1 MMKEK
6 GDKMNFHDKVYEL
19 VKALKETY
27 EYKNYLTLKQELK
40 NNNQLYEKLKRF
52 KEKQQKHHLKYL
64 NSETIDEKEL
74 QEMQDQYTELTQNE
88 LCRQL
93 FEAEMRIN
101 VLLGDM
107 QKIVATGIK
116 ELNEF

>member
-1 MMKEK
+1 
-6 GDKMNFHDKVYEL
+6 
-19 VKALKETY
+19 
-27 EYKNYLTLKQELK
+27 
-40 NNNQLYEKLKRF
+40 
-52 KEKQQKHHLKYL
+52 
-64 NSETIDEKEL
+64 
-74 QEMQDQYTELTQNE
+74 MQDQYTELTQNE